1 MMELSKAEA
10 EKLYKRIG
18 RAARDTVQPQ
28 IPPLESGD
36 RLTRDEFERR
46 YKAMPHLK
54 KAELIEGVVYMPS
67 PIRHKSHS
75 KPHRR
80 ITAWLSIYCD
90 NTPGT
95 DAGDNG
101 TLRLDPDNEP
111 QPDAMLFI
119 EESAGG
125 NTRISED
132 DYIEGSPELIVEVAA
147 SSASYD
153 LHDKFKAYRRN
164 GVQEYIVWLVYDGKI
179 EWFRLQGQQYVS
191 VEPDAKG
198 VIASSTFPGLRLHVN
213 ALLSGDMRKV
223 YAELQKGLKSKG
235 HADFVKRLSRKSARK
250 PKRG

>member
-1 MMELSKAEA
+1 MALPKAEV
-10 EKLYKRIG
+10 ERLYKRSL
-18 RAARDTVQPQ
+18 RAAEDAAQTG

-46 YKAMPHLK
+46 YNAMPRLK

-67 PIRHKSHS
+67 PVRHKSHS

-80 ITAWLSIYCD
+80 IITWLSIYCD

-125 NTRISED
+125 ATRISED
-132 DYIEGSPELIVEVAA
+132 DYLEGSPELIAEVAA

-153 LHDKFKAYRRN
+153 LHDKFKVYRRN
-164 GVQEYIVWLVYDGKI
+164 GVQEYIVWNVLDKKI
-179 EWFRLQGQQYVS
+179 EWFRLQGQQYVG

-198 VIASSTFPGLRLHVN
+198 VIASAVFPGLRLHVN
-213 ALLSGDMRKV
+213 ALLQGDMKKV
-223 YAELQKGLKSKG
+223 FAELQKGLKSKE
-235 HADFVKRLSRKSARK
+235 HAEFVKRLSQKSKRK

>member
-1 MMELSKAEA
+1 MALPKAEA
-10 EKLYKRIG
+10 EKLYKRPG
-18 RAARDTVQPQ
+18 QAPKDTAQTG

-46 YKAMPHLK
+46 YNAMPRLK

-67 PIRHKSHS
+67 PVRHKSHS

-80 ITAWLSIYCD
+80 ITAWLSVYCD

-132 DYIEGSPELIVEVAA
+132 DYVEGSPELIVEVAA

-153 LHDKFKAYRRN
+153 LHDKFKVYRRN
-164 GVQEYIVWLVYDGKI
+164 GVREYIVWRVYDKKI

-198 VIASSTFPGLRLHVN
+198 MIASSTFPGLRLHVN
-213 ALLSGDMRKV
+213 ALLSGEMQKV
-223 YAELQKGLKSKG
+223 YAELQKGLNSKE
-235 HADFVKRLSRKSARK
+235 HADFVKRLSQKSKRK

>member
-1 MMELSKAEA
+1 MALPKAEV
-10 EKLYKRIG
+10 EKLYKRLERGAAQIG
-18 RAARDTVQPQ
+18 

-46 YKAMPHLK
+46 YNAMPRLK

-67 PIRHKSHS
+67 PVRHKSHS

-80 ITAWLSIYCD
+80 IITWLSIYCD

-125 NTRISED
+125 ATRISED
-132 DYIEGSPELIVEVAA
+132 DYVEGSPELIVEVAA

-153 LHDKFKAYRRN
+153 LHDKFKVYRRN
-164 GVQEYIVWLVYDGKI
+164 GVQEYIVWNVLDKKI
-179 EWFRLQGQQYVS
+179 EWFRLQGQQYVG

-198 VIASSTFPGLRLHVN
+198 VIASAVFPGLRLHVN
-213 ALLSGDMRKV
+213 ALLQGDMKKV
-223 YAELQKGLKSKG
+223 FAELQKGLKSKE
-235 HADFVKRLSRKSARK
+235 HTEFVKRLSQKSKRK